1 MAPIPK
7 TKTRVQAPP
16 PHPRSQASSP
26 APTAQSAE
34 PRDTV
39 VLGQGIEL
47 WRLRSKPVP
56 AARPDRY
63 FSHRLLNP
71 PDLTSV
77 QDWKPGSSNLSPSQ
91 ANQRINDDY
100 HRLNR
105 SMQRYLAGDRS
116 AEVLPTVP
124 DWMTF
129 GKYASR
135 EAGEQ
140 IRNLEN
146 FQRARSGDLKAAG
159 DLSRDGFNLEAV
171 GQALSMGRDTVRQTS
186 GEFQGI
192 PTPHPLSAAV
202 TMNERMDRLS
212 RALTKGNSEI
222 HHNIAPAYDLFL
234 SGEANGEGGMKKLRE
249 GGYSPGSSKDPQGFV
264 TEAFECYRQARQ
276 SGLWAQRTKDR
287 ALKAELLEDRR
298 KSMERGNL
306 MLGIQEQLEILQQP
320 AIYGDP
326 EVQLALRSVRGQMT
340 LRDANGKHA
349 VGSIHQDWTDFASRM
364 GLREVA
370 AEHPEAIAVRDPQ
383 GITHH
388 YLPDP
393 GQPGTIV
400 EYFSRHTGPDE
411 ASQARASNL
420 IQSQARPV
428 VEPPERTLG
437 YLTDDVA
444 RKTEWLKDT
453 AGSLLNLVM

>member
-1 MAPIPK
+1 MAPIPE
-7 TKTRVQAPP
+7 TRTRTQAHPVHPKPQGGGPPRPRPSVQAE
-16 PHPRSQASSP
+16 
-26 APTAQSAE
+26 E

-39 VLGQGIEL
+39 VLGKG
-47 WRLRSKPVP
+47 RKLRQSPS
-56 AARPDRY
+56 AAVSERT
-63 FSHRLLNP
+63 FSHRPLHP

-116 AEVLPTVP
+116 AETLPTVP

-146 FQRARSGDLKAAG
+146 FQKARGGDLKAAG

-171 GQALSMGRDTVRQTS
+171 SQALSMGKDTVQQTS
-186 GEFQGI
+186 GELQGI
-192 PTPHPLSAAV
+192 PMPHPVSAAV
-202 TMNERMDRLS
+202 TMNDRMDRLS
-212 RALTKGNSEI
+212 RALIKGNSEI

-234 SGEANGEGGMKKLRE
+234 SGESSGEGGMKKLRDA
-249 GGYSPGSSKDPQGFV
+249 GYAPGSSKDPQGFV

-276 SGLWAQRTKDR
+276 SGIWAQRTKDG

-298 KSMERGNL
+298 TSVERGNL

-340 LRDANGKHA
+340 FSDANGKHR
-349 VGSIHQDWTDFASRM
+349 VGSLHQDWTDFASRM
-364 GLREVA
+364 GMREVA
-370 AEHPEAIAVRDPQ
+370 ADHPQAIAVRDAQ
-383 GITHH
+383 GATHH

-393 GQPGTIV
+393 DQPGTIV

-411 ASQARASNL
+411 ASQARARNL
-420 IQSQARPV
+420 IQSQARDV
-428 VEPPERTLG
+428 VQQPESTLG
-437 YLTDDVA
+437 CLTDDVA

-453 AGSLLNLVM
+453 AGSLLDLVL